1 MQFDNTQ
8 SIVQRDNLQT
18 ANTNVETHSAL
29 CSGSGA
35 AKSLSTPETARDST
49 KLEFMKFDA
58 ETRGRCT
65 AQNVLTEQSELS
77 HYTLRMADSL
87 AGAFQVI
94 FNNHM
99 LKHIHLFTNVEARRA
114 LDNEE

>member
-1 MQFDNTQ
+1 M
-8 SIVQRDNLQT
+8 
-18 ANTNVETHSAL
+18 
-29 CSGSGA
+29 
-35 AKSLSTPETARDST
+35 STPETARDST
-49 KLEFMKFDA
+49 KLEFMESCA
-58 ETRGRCT
+58 ETRGRRT
-65 AQNVLTEQSELS
+65 AQNVLTEQSKLS

-114 LDNEE
+114 LGNEE